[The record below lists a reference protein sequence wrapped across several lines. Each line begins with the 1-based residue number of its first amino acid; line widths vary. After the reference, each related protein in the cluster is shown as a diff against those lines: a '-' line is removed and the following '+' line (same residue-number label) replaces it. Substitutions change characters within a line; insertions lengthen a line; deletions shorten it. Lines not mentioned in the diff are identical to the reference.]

1 MAEKGQGLGHN
12 LLVTEHQE
20 RNEGFSIRVVA
31 AVRVSSKYGLAV
43 VVHVGPNYGV
53 EDKAGVMC
61 MVCPVHVAHAEP
73 AAGIAAR
80 LCAGP
85 RARARRQ

>member
-61 MVCPVHVAHAEP
+61 MVCPFLTRNRRRALPRGCVP
-73 AAGIAAR
+73 AR
-80 LCAGP
+80 E
-85 RARARRQ
+85 RALGGQ